1 MDDGGPVL
9 HGLVRYTSTTENLL
23 FATGSDLKNIQSR
36 VKNVVLQVN
45 VEVKIFLKLS
55 HLGENDA
62 RSAQRSVR
70 SFE

>member
-1 MDDGGPVL
+1 M
-9 HGLVRYTSTTENLL
+9 
-23 FATGSDLKNIQSR
+23 KNIQSR